1 MEVLYSLCLCFQWI
15 RKEASVECEWGR
27 GAGCLRRELW
37 GQSILGF
44 SNISS
49 SFLPQCLCICWP
61 FCLELKKK
69 IFFFSQFYWDI
80 IDMTC
85 VCAQLCLTLCDP
97 KDCSRP
103 GSSVHRIFQARILE
117 WVAISC
123 SKGSSQSRDWTFV
136 SWVSW
141 IAGRLFT
148 HQGNR
153 EAQLE
158 EMMWLLLMTEEQ
170 IFNKRCKISKCY
182 NI

>member
-1 MEVLYSLCLCFQWI
+1 MLYKDWY
-15 RKEASVECEWGR
+15 
-27 GAGCLRRELW
+27 
-37 GQSILGF
+37 
-44 SNISS
+44 
-49 SFLPQCLCICWP
+49 
-61 FCLELKKK
+61 K
-69 IFFFSQFYWDI
+69 IFKMKLHFMKIKFYEENKTEIWVQVEVSFVVFLV
-80 IDMTC
+80 TQSC
-85 VCAQLCLTLCDP
+85 PTLCDP
-97 KDCSRP
+97 VDCSP
-103 GSSVHRIFQARILE
+103 QGSSVHRIFQARILE

>member
-1 MEVLYSLCLCFQWI
+1 MLYKDWY
-15 RKEASVECEWGR
+15 
-27 GAGCLRRELW
+27 
-37 GQSILGF
+37 
-44 SNISS
+44 
-49 SFLPQCLCICWP
+49 
-61 FCLELKKK
+61 K
-69 IFFFSQFYWDI
+69 IFKIKLHFMKIKFYEENKTEIWVQVEVSFVVFLV
-80 IDMTC
+80 TQSC
-85 VCAQLCLTLCDP
+85 PTLCDP
-97 KDCSRP
+97 VDCSP
-103 GSSVHRIFQARILE
+103 QGSSVHRIFQARILE

-153 EAQLE
+153 EVQLE

>member
-1 MEVLYSLCLCFQWI
+1 MLYKDWY
-15 RKEASVECEWGR
+15 
-27 GAGCLRRELW
+27 
-37 GQSILGF
+37 
-44 SNISS
+44 
-49 SFLPQCLCICWP
+49 
-61 FCLELKKK
+61 K
-69 IFFFSQFYWDI
+69 IFKIKLHFMKIKFYEENKTEIWVQVEVSFVVFLV
-80 IDMTC
+80 TQSC
-85 VCAQLCLTLCDP
+85 PTLCDP
-97 KDCSRP
+97 VDCSP
-103 GSSVHRIFQARILE
+103 QGSSVHRIFQARILE